1 MTLNVL
7 HRSALAVRRSLGAVS
22 LAVVVAWA
30 GVASAGPITSFAA
43 WTSASGTT
51 ATGLLNGTAVT
62 ATFSRTPIFTNNSDM
77 SDTAVFNPP
86 GSNSQQ
92 TIVYEV
98 RSAISWTFSSPVS
111 DLLLYTSYW
120 RGKFSQG
127 PTNNTYVFNA
137 SPTILSGLTGSS
149 ISGNSLTVGDDFS
162 ANSGILRFAGPLTS
176 LTLTAPVG
184 AGNSNQE
191 FTLAVS
197 PSAVPEIDPAGMG
210 SVLALVTGSL
220 ALIERRR
227 LKVA

>member
-1 MTLNVL
+1 
-7 HRSALAVRRSLGAVS
+7 
-22 LAVVVAWA
+22 
-30 GVASAGPITSFAA
+30 
-43 WTSASGTT
+43 
-51 ATGLLNGTAVT
+51 
-62 ATFSRTPIFTNNSDM
+62 M